1 MPKIFEWK
9 GYKFFFFSNEGTP
22 REPCHIHVRKGE
34 QVAKFW
40 VEPVVS
46 LAWAYEMSSGELKSI
61 QRVIEEKQD
70 EIRSS
75 WNEYFQ
81 F

>member
-40 VEPVVS
+40 VDPAVT